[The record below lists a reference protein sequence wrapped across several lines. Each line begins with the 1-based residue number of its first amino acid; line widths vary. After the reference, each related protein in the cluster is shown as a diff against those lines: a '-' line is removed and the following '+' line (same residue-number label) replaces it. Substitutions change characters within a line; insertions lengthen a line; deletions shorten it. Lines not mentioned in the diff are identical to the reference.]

1 MDFLTFFA
9 LAFAPGLFWLWFF
22 ARRNIYR
29 PDPKRILAGT
39 FFLGIF
45 STFPAGILNSTFI
58 SDEVNSALSSGQF
71 VALSTIAASMFF
83 VVGPVEETLKFLAV
97 RIYAYRSL
105 YFDEPMDGMVYA
117 AAASLGFAS
126 LENLYYIYEYG
137 PDVMIGRS
145 ILSTLGHVVFGSFWG
160 YALGIQAQQHS
171 KKSAF
176 ILVVAIVIAAVAHG
190 MFNTL
195 LFADQFLLVLALFGL
210 GVLWTINRFNWAR
223 RVSPFKKR
231 RNYPKVAC
239 SGCERLVSL
248 GGKHCSYC
256 GERVKKNN
264 SMLYCSHCRNPN
276 QEGSKFCTNC
286 GDQFLFKP
294 K

>member
-9 LAFAPGLFWLWFF
+9 LAFAPGVFWLWFF

-29 PDPKRILAGT
+29 PDPKRILAVT
-39 FFLGIF
+39 FFLGML
-45 STFPAGILNSTFI
+45 STFPAGMLNSTFI
-58 SDEVNSALSSGQF
+58 SDEVSAALSGHS
-71 VALSTIAASMFF
+71 VALSAFAASMFF

-171 KKSAF
+171 GKSTF
-176 ILVVAIVIAAVAHG
+176 ILLVAIVIAAVAHG
-190 MFNTL
+190 IYNTL
-195 LFADQFLLVLALFGL
+195 LFADQFLLVLLLFGL

-256 GERVKKNN
+256 GQRVKIGD
-264 SMLYCSHCRNPN
+264 SMLFCSNCRNPN
-276 QEGSKFCTNC
+276 RGEAKFCTNC
-286 GDQFLFKP
+286 GDQLLLKP

>member
-39 FFLGIF
+39 FFLGML

-58 SDEVNSALSSGQF
+58 SDEVNSALSGQF
-71 VALSTIAASMFF
+71 VALPTFAASMFF

-137 PDVMIGRS
+137 PEVMVGRS

-171 KKSAF
+171 GKSTF
-176 ILVVAIVIAAVAHG
+176 VLVVAIVIAAVAHG
-190 MFNTL
+190 IYNTL

-223 RVSPFKKR
+223 RVSPFKRR

-239 SGCERLVSL
+239 SGCGRLVSL

-256 GERVKKNN
+256 GVRVKIVD

-286 GDQFLFKP
+286 GDQFLLKP